1 MFALSALYE
10 GFARGLVSL
19 HTPPLLGRKPSS
31 AKSRVSIS
39 SKLIEI
45 KRLQPHYFGHLRK
58 TGGRG
63 SYQLPI
69 LHPLFPPHSP
79 LACPGRSRRGH
90 SPSSISCISPAYE
103 LQPRMSLVSPT
114 YAKTGGCTSPRKNVG
129 APTFFTFPLISRTF
143 SLPPRSAALTQDRR
157 NGKRAGMKASATW
170 KKEER
175 EAEGR
180 ASSAP
185 TDADAKR
192 SQEWPRNWPPVCYIN
207 TVLHAYC
214 ASPSQNGTYQNPGYL
229 PGARPAGMSPFC
241 LQVPRCRR

>member
-63 SYQLPI
+63 SYQL
-69 LHPLFPPHSP
+69 LTRHPLFPPHSP

-114 YAKTGGCTSPRKNVG
+114 YAKTGGCTPVQKCRRADILDFSPYFSHFACPER
-129 APTFFTFPLISRTF
+129 SRRACPE
-143 SLPPRSAALTQDRR
+143 SDRR
-157 NGKRAGMKASATW
+157 VTARHLPASEGGRYKRT
-170 KKEER
+170 ER
-175 EAEGR
+175 SR
-180 ASSAP
+180 
-185 TDADAKR
+185 
-192 SQEWPRNWPPVCYIN
+192 EWPRNWPPVCYIN
-207 TVLHAYC
+207 TVLRAYC
-214 ASPSQNGTYQNPGYL
+214 VSPSQNGTYQNPGYFRE
-229 PGARPAGMSPFC
+229 PAQRVCRPF
-241 LQVPRCRR
+241 VYRCPDADD